1 MNNKVHVHQNFFIC
15 SPRLQGEYNNREI
28 KLRAYM
34 SDTAAPPLWAVLG
47 SLGNI
52 ILSVGMIWYLLLFL
66 SSCSSCPARP
76 FAFIFIFAF
85 GIIIALSGF
94 ELFRLLFSER
104 KKSCP
109 VCSLVA
115 KMIEI
120 DGKVP

>member
-1 MNNKVHVHQNFFIC
+1 
-15 SPRLQGEYNNREI
+15 
-28 KLRAYM
+28 M
-34 SDTAAPPLWAVLG
+34 SDTDAPPLWAVLG

-52 ILSVGMIWYLLLFL
+52 ILSVGMIWYLIIFL
-66 SSCSSCPARP
+66 SSCSTCPARS
-76 FAFIFIFAF
+76 FVFVFIVAF
-85 GIIIALSGF
+85 GVVIALSGF

-120 DGKVP
+120 EAQIN

>member
-1 MNNKVHVHQNFFIC
+1 
-15 SPRLQGEYNNREI
+15 
-28 KLRAYM
+28 M

-66 SSCSSCPARP
+66 SSCSTCPARP
-76 FAFIFIFAF
+76 FVYIFFIGF
-85 GIIIALSGF
+85 GAIIVLSGF

-104 KKSCP
+104 KKSYP
-109 VCSLVA
+109 VCSLVS

-120 DGKVP
+120 DAQVT

>member
-1 MNNKVHVHQNFFIC
+1 
-15 SPRLQGEYNNREI
+15 
-28 KLRAYM
+28 M
-34 SDTAAPPLWAVLG
+34 SDTDAPPLWAVLG

-52 ILSVGMIWYLLLFL
+52 ILSVGMIWYLIIFL
-66 SSCSSCPARP
+66 SSCSTCPARP
-76 FAFIFIFAF
+76 FVFVFIVAF
-85 GIIIALSGF
+85 GVVIALSGF

-120 DGKVP
+120 EAQIN

>member
-1 MNNKVHVHQNFFIC
+1 
-15 SPRLQGEYNNREI
+15 
-28 KLRAYM
+28 M

-66 SSCSSCPARP
+66 SSCSACPARP
-76 FAFIFIFAF
+76 FAYIFIVAF
-85 GIIIALSGF
+85 GVIIALSGF

-109 VCSLVA
+109 VCSLVS

-120 DGKVP
+120 DAQVT